1 MSKYY
6 VEVPTNGELV
16 SSRIIEADFAEVE
29 FGVLRFHTKGTGIV
43 AAFNQW
49 NSFRPDEVI

>member
-6 VEVPTNGELV
+6 VEIPTNGGLV

-29 FGVLRFHTKGTGIV
+29 FGVLKFNIDNVGIV

-49 NSFRPDEVI
+49 NNFRPEEVI